1 MIAGSPS
8 SRSQGLSHSESLLE
22 TRHPPTGVWT
32 DYFPSANRGIV
43 YIEEEGDEEENSPET
58 EVRRRSDRQKRQ
70 ASQDASIKTST
81 SSPSTEKNREGQ
93 DWCAATGIDIIGRSV
108 VDQLSRAVERRFV
121 CIPDC
126 TVVGR
131 DAEVVMMS
139 MSQWGNHR
147 A

>member
-1 MIAGSPS
+1 M
-8 SRSQGLSHSESLLE
+8 
-22 TRHPPTGVWT
+22 
-32 DYFPSANRGIV
+32 
-43 YIEEEGDEEENSPET
+43 YIEEEGDEEENSRGT

-70 ASQDASIKTST
+70 ASQDASIKTPT
-81 SSPSTEKNREGQ
+81 SSPSTEKNREGL

-139 MSQWGNHR
+139 MSQWGNYR